1 MEAFFVSEMPK
12 QNYQTELDKIISSL
26 SKKPTLLIH
35 ACCGPCSS
43 YVIEYLAKFFDIT
56 ILYYNP
62 NIYPEEEYFRRL
74 NELKN
79 LLPRFPEAI
88 KNDVKLVEE
97 NYDQNEFYEAI
108 KIKEEPNLANEKEKG
123 ERCRRCYEL
132 RIKRAFNYACEH
144 NFDYFCTTLSISPF
158 KDAEKI
164 NKIGE
169 DLCKNA
175 NNSVIS
181 TGSITSKEDLVVEV
195 LENTTSET
203 NSVIS
208 SASITANA
216 QSITLKEDSV
226 VEVLARLRTERSEVT
241 TKLRTSTPK
250 WLPSDF
256 KKKGGFKRSLELS
269 KEYGLYRQQYCGCV
283 FSKTNTEK
291 ERKESPSEP
300 KTNNPQADT
309 KTFEKKVL

>member
-1 MEAFFVSEMPK
+1 MMNDILKKMPK
-12 QNYQTELDKIISSL
+12 QNFQTELDKIISSL
-26 SKKPTLLIH
+26 TKKPALLLH

-62 NIYPEEEYFRRL
+62 NIYPKEEYFRRL

-88 KNDVKLVEE
+88 KNNVKLVEQ

-108 KIKEEPNLANEKEKG
+108 KIKEEPELANEAEKG

-132 RIKRAFNYACEH
+132 RIKRAFNYAYEH

-181 TGSITSKEDLVVEV
+181 TDSITG
-195 LENTTSET
+195 
-203 NSVIS
+203 I
-208 SASITANA
+208 IANA
-216 QSITLKEDSV
+216 
-226 VEVLARLRTERSEVT
+226 
-241 TKLRTSTPK
+241 PK

-269 KEYGLYRQQYCGCV
+269 NEYGLYRQQYCGCI
-283 FSKTNTEK
+283 FSKVNAEK
-291 ERKESPSEP
+291 ERSKIQ
-300 KTNNPQADT
+300 KN
-309 KTFEKKVL
+309 KI